1 MPMRSRRLR
10 MSYEAFERLSRPPGW
25 KYEYVDGYA
34 YIRPSHHVVVTT
46 VAVRPRPVETPCALR
61 EIATEDE
68 ARLLSVYLEAFAD
81 NQAFCDYTEAQYI
94 EAARADLL
102 EGFRGRRAPLLAA
115 SRVAVD
121 SDGES
126 LVGAALLSR
135 DQTYGPVMDLLFI
148 GPAWQR
154 CGLATALVASAMN
167 ALHEEGDPA
176 LTSSYQ
182 LANMPSQLWHRAF
195 GFVERPDLHYAQ
207 AYYRWALHELDRR
220 TETDDLSASE
230 LAELEAQVAYWRHGV
245 ESLERMAEEHGYHT
259 VAPRFPHR

>member
-1 MPMRSRRLR
+1 MPMRSQRLR
-10 MSYEAFERLSRPPGW
+10 MSYEEFGRLPRLPGW
-25 KYEYVDGYA
+25 KHEYIDGYA
-34 YIRPSHHVVVTT
+34 YIRPSHQVVVTT
-46 VAVRPRPVETPCALR
+46 VAVGPRPIETPCALR

-68 ARLLSVYLEAFAD
+68 TRLLSVYLEAFSD

-94 EAARADLL
+94 EAARADLR

-135 DQTYGPVMDLLFI
+135 DQNYGAVMDLLFI
-148 GPAWQR
+148 APAWQR
-154 CGLATALVASAMN
+154 RGLATALVASAMN
-167 ALHEEGDPA
+167 ALNEEGDPA

-182 LANMPSQLWHRAF
+182 LANVPSQAWHRAF
-195 GFVERPDLHYAQ
+195 GFVELPDLHYAQ
-207 AYYRWALHELDRR
+207 SYYRWALHELDRR

-230 LAELEAQVAYWRHGV
+230 LAALQAQVAYWRHDV
-245 ESLERMAEEHGYHT
+245 EALERIADEYGYLA
-259 VAPRFPHR
+259 VAPRFPHS